1 MQTQSSP
8 PPLPSDNP
16 QPRLSGRRRG
26 RRCNVPGEYLC
37 CRIVLL
43 VTEARKD
50 ALQTAADNAQIS
62 TSRSIMG
69 LVDAGEAK

>member
-8 PPLPSDNP
+8 PPPPSDYQHP
-16 QPRLSGRRRG
+16 RRG
-26 RRCNVPGEYLC
+26 RKCRVPGEYQC

-43 VTEARKD
+43 VSEARKD
-50 ALQTAADNAQIS
+50 ALQTAAYFAQ
-62 TSRSIMG
+62 TSMSQYIMG